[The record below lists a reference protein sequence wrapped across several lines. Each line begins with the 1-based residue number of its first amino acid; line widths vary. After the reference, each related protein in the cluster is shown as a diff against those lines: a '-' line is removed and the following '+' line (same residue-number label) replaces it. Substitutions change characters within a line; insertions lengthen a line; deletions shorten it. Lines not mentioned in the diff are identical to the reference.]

1 VVTAGSFNAL
11 EAEEAYPG
19 VLRQSFSSEEA
30 TVSRYTFSPGA
41 TFPLHRHAQEQITVV
56 QSGAI
61 EMTIAGRSSTM
72 GAGEFS
78 VVGKEV
84 EHGITAGPDGARVI
98 AIVIPRREGDEE
110 IELSEDGP

>member
-19 VLRQSFSSEEA
+19 VLRQSFSSEQA

-41 TFPLHRHAQEQITVV
+41 AFPLHRHAQEQITLVE
-56 QSGAI
+56 SGAI
-61 EMTIAGRSSTM
+61 EMTVAGQGSTM

-98 AIVIPRREGDEE
+98 AIAIPRRESADE
-110 IELSEDGP
+110 IELSEDRP